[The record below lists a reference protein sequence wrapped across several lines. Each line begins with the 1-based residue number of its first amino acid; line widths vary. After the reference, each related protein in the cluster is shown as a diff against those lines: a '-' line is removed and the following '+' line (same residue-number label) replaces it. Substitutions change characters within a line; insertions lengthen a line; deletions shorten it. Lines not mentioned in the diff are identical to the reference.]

1 MFEIR
6 SKPFWRADV
15 RVVEITDF
23 LLYFQKGDQYFGL
36 GNTFTAFER
45 YRWVLKLTIVV
56 DRNST
61 DSTQVPGLKN
71 GQYHRYQFNYV
82 GTSHKLF
89 VWSSARNTMDN
100 NSWLS
105 IHGGNCGCPVTI
117 RASPR
122 VGLCESS
129 QRLCIHFTGLLLSK
143 HEEPYRIG

>member
-1 MFEIR
+1 MLTIFTTLWKKLLESRKSLLVAMIIVWGNFSPALFFFSFTLCLTLLICVWNR

-36 GNTFTAFER
+36 GNTFTGFEG

-82 GTSHKLF
+82 GTSHKLL
-89 VWSSARNTMDN
+89 VWSSARNTM
-100 NSWLS
+100 
-105 IHGGNCGCPVTI
+105 
-117 RASPR
+117 
-122 VGLCESS
+122 E
-129 QRLCIHFTGLLLSK
+129 
-143 HEEPYRIG
+143 